1 MKQKQG
7 RILVVDDLRDW
18 RNTFETILKNE
29 GYTVVTAAN
38 FDKASSLLGK
48 QSFDVAIIDIRLKD
62 WDVKD
67 QKGMELLNKI
77 DPKLGT
83 QVIIM
88 TAYPTVKTERDAF
101 KEYQVFDYLEKT
113 EWDPVR
119 FRRLVRDAV
128 RVAYKKRGETL
139 AEL

>member
-1 MKQKQG
+1 MKQKEG
-7 RILVVDDLRDW
+7 RILVVDDLQDW
-18 RNTFETILKNE
+18 RKTFETILKNE

-48 QSFDVAIIDIRLKD
+48 QTFDVAIIDIRLKD

-77 DPKLGT
+77 DPRLGT

-101 KEYQVFDYLEKT
+101 KEYQVFDYYLQ
-113 EWDPVR
+113 
-119 FRRLVRDAV
+119 
-128 RVAYKKRGETL
+128 
-139 AEL
+139 